1 MYHISPKE
9 TVMISS
15 EQMKILKES
24 LMCVLLSHLT
34 ALLNVDSAGSR
45 YKKAE
50 LYSFI
55 QIEFT

>member
-1 MYHISPKE
+1 MYHISPKG
-9 TVMISS
+9 TVMIST

-24 LMCVLLSHLT
+24 LMCILLSHLT

-45 YKKAE
+45 YKNAE